1 MKLLET
7 TKSPHAKILAAWML
21 ERQGKLSDK
30 QVLEML
36 GDQNPHLREHAF
48 RLAERDLDKREAL
61 YHYATNGFHEERD
74 PRVRFQ
80 WALSLGNKYDLVT
93 GVMLG
98 LILRQDTADR
108 WMRLAAQSSH
118 PDNAGIVLNS
128 LIRDSAKE
136 DVNPQ
141 AMREMAALFAAEG
154 GKHFEPDFR
163 GILAEMGKKKRT
175 VSLPL
180 LAGLAEGL
188 SRRGRNIIVTAN
200 DVSGHGGSKSLHTR
214 AR

>member
-1 MKLLET
+1 MINRYWKCSVT
-7 TKSPHAKILAAWML
+7 RTRICASMRFASRSAT
-21 ERQGKLSDK
+21 STS
-30 QVLEML
+30 
-36 GDQNPHLREHAF
+36 
-48 RLAERDLDKREAL
+48 REAL

-108 WMRLAAQSSH
+108 WMRLAVQSSH

-163 GILAEMGKKKRT
+163 GILAEMGKK
-175 VSLPL
+175 SEP
-180 LAGLAEGL
+180 
-188 SRRGRNIIVTAN
+188 
-200 DVSGHGGSKSLHTR
+200 
-214 AR
+214 